1 MADQFIRVGHRYE
14 IALVQTDP
22 GHVSDVP
29 GREPP
34 RVVEPNSGD
43 TAACCYN
50 HSFGR
55 CDRRRVQRLGP
66 CQQGSDLH
74 PYETEGGALR
84 GAISTAM
91 VPPPIADPL
100 LMTRDSFWHSM
111 ISLVGYSRGRQ

>member
-14 IALVQTDP
+14 SPLVQTDP

-29 GREPP
+29 GREPL

-43 TAACCYN
+43 TALRCYN
-50 HSFGR
+50 QSFGR
-55 CDRRRVQRLGP
+55 CDHHRVQRLSP
-66 CQQGSDLH
+66 CQQESDLH
-74 PYETEGGALR
+74 PDETESGALR

-100 LMTRDSFWHSM
+100 SMTSDSFWHSM
-111 ISLVGYSRGRQ
+111 ISLIGYSRARQ